1 MITLLNALPLGQLG
15 QAYNLGRIAG
25 IAIVVLIVV
34 AFVASKLI
42 SKK

>member
-1 MITLLNALPLGQLG
+1 MITLLNALPLG